1 MILEYAKN
9 CEKRM
14 LVSSL
19 FIMFLGIVLLI
30 EPTGS
35 LNFITSIIAL
45 ISSAIGIFLIVDYL
59 KQSRA
64 EKMVSVSLI
73 LGTIFIVIGIF
84 LFVNINSLVNFI
96 TTLIGITI
104 VVKSLFKLQFAF
116 NLKGINKDWIYNL
129 GFGVVSLIIGILLI
143 VNPFDSAVIFLRI
156 VGILLIISSILEII
170 ENVKVMH
177 ALDDVKELPFIEK
190 EVKKDNKEELKDPED
205 TKNKKRGRKP
215 KKDNEE

>member
-1 MILEYAKN
+1 MILDYAKS

-35 LNFITSIIAL
+35 LNFITTIIAL
-45 ISSAIGIFLIVDYL
+45 ISTGIGVFLVVDYL

-64 EKMVSVSLI
+64 EKMMSVSLI
-73 LGTIFIVIGIF
+73 LGVVFIVIGIF
-84 LFVNINSLVNFI
+84 LFVNISSLVNFI

-116 NLKGINKDWIYNL
+116 NLKGISSAWVYNL
-129 GFGVVSLIIGILLI
+129 GFGIASLVIGITLI
-143 VNPFDSAVIFLRI
+143 VNPFGSAELFLRI
-156 VGILLIISSILEII
+156 VGVLLILSSIAEII

-177 ALDDVKELPFIEK
+177 SLDDVKELPFVEK
-190 EVKKDNKEELKDPED
+190 KKESKEEEKDQDDEEG
-205 TKNKKRGRKP
+205 KGKSKKGRKH
-215 KKDNEE
+215 KDID